1 MTNLKSK
8 SIFQGVLARIMACG
22 ALAACITASPLLAQD
37 TIDGNFTLSE
47 NARFGNTVVGAGQ
60 YKFSIEAVGNIQSIH
75 SIQQGSG
82 HLVLVVLR
90 PAKSGPV
97 VSIFAMASP
106 SGHGHET
113 SELVFATRQSRPLA
127 EAAYRSW

>member
-22 ALAACITASPLLAQD
+22 ALGACITASPLLAQD

-60 YKFSIEAVGNIQSIH
+60 YKFSIEAVGNVQSIR

-97 VSIFAMASP
+97 VSIFAMAS
-106 SGHGHET
+106 HNGHELQP
-113 SELVFATRQSRPLA
+113 SQLFLDPDK
-127 EAAYRSW
+127 